1 MGACSSCCIPRQSGN
16 ECHENH
22 SKIVGEKSGHR
33 RNLSATFNMTIMEE
47 GVSADQNQNLIDINF
62 ATEEEL
68 MTLPGINRAKAQNI
82 IEYRKQ
88 IGGFKRVEDVALVSG
103 IGAAI
108 FSAIRMEICVGHRKS
123 FSNGNIPFEGSKQ
136 ESPVSVPRKENSMVN
151 INIASVIQLMKLD
164 KLGPV
169 LAENIVAYRDKN
181 GPFKN
186 IDGITNVKGIGP
198 HILGAIRNQICVDD
212 LGDNVSQASSK
223 KSQKSSQGILIST
236 GKTYDL
242 YPNGSSQLELG
253 SSAENMLELLKPLVE
268 KHPRP
273 HQESQFKFKCKNR
286 IAVRIATWNLEQF
299 SIDKVNNP
307 GVKEVVC
314 RTILEN
320 GFGILVVQE
329 LADQEALQ
337 KICDELNNP
346 SLPRIQKWIGHR
358 GKWKCVVS
366 EATGRMY
373 QSQEYNGFLYD
384 TSQKIHLVSSD
395 LLAKPKKRQ
404 TQFVRRP
411 FIGTFKIGKFD
422 AVLVSV
428 HLKATGLDN
437 EDLSKLQEEINK
449 IPYLLEAIKD
459 HLPGEEDI
467 IILGDF
473 NLTPTADDF
482 ECLRIQDYSNCIAAG
497 TFTNISNANPNGSQT
512 YDNIWI
518 SKDTQAV
525 YTGDSG
531 VVRKGLT
538 HGLIP
543 HGWGLG
549 GVVSDHCPVWAQFYT
564 GKDLDNGDLFIGP
577 DTIQFS
583 LVSDP

>member
-16 ECHENH
+16 ECRENH
-22 SKIVGEKSGHR
+22 TKMVGEKSGHR
-33 RNLSATFNMTIMEE
+33 RNLSATFNMAIIEE
-47 GVSADQNQNLIDINF
+47 GANADQNGIDLNV

-103 IGAAI
+103 IGAAV
-108 FSAIRMEICVGHRKS
+108 FSAIRMEICVGHKKS
-123 FSNGNIPFEGSKQ
+123 FSNGYVPCEGSKQ
-136 ESPVSVPRKENSMVN
+136 DSPLTVPKKENSMVN
-151 INIASVIQLMKLD
+151 INIANVIQLMKLD
-164 KLGPV
+164 RLGPV

-186 IDGITNVKGIGP
+186 IDDITNVKGIGP

-223 KSQKSSQGILIST
+223 KSQKSSQNILIST
-236 GKTYDL
+236 EKTFNL
-242 YPNGSSQLELG
+242 YPNGSSQSHVLELG
-253 SSAENMLELLKPLVE
+253 ASAENMLELLKPLVE

-273 HQESQFKFKCKNR
+273 HQESQFKFKFKNR
-286 IAVRIATWNLEQF
+286 SAVRIATWNLERF
-299 SIDKVNNP
+299 SVDKVNNP
-307 GVKEVVC
+307 GVREVVC

-320 GFGILVVQE
+320 GFGILAVQE
-329 LADQEALQ
+329 IADQEALQ

-346 SLPRIQKWIGHR
+346 SLPRIQKWTGHR
-358 GKWKCVVS
+358 GQWKCVVS

-422 AVLVSV
+422 TVLVSV

-449 IPYLLEAIKD
+449 IPYLVEAIKD
-459 HLPGEEDI
+459 HLPG
-467 IILGDF
+467 
-473 NLTPTADDF
+473 NN
-482 ECLRIQDYSNCIAAG
+482 Y
-497 TFTNISNANPNGSQT
+497 
-512 YDNIWI
+512 
-518 SKDTQAV
+518 
-525 YTGDSG
+525 
-531 VVRKGLT
+531 
-538 HGLIP
+538 H
-543 HGWGLG
+543 
-549 GVVSDHCPVWAQFYT
+549 
-564 GKDLDNGDLFIGP
+564 
-577 DTIQFS
+577 
-583 LVSDP
+583 LVI